1 MELSTWPYYAF
12 LYLPVFG
19 LIPSFLAESQP
30 LGWVPATWLSPIQMA
45 ELQPFGWFL
54 VIWLNH
60 SHLAE
65 SQPFGWVPAIWLAG
79 PLAQPV
85 YKQLNGRE
93 IWLPKLVGWLSLWPS
108 QPNVAAKILKW
119 LETCF
124 QRFHDSATL
133 MRSAHEFSVVC
144 I

>member
-1 MELSTWPYYAF
+1 
-12 LYLPVFG
+12 
-19 LIPSFLAESQP
+19 
-30 LGWVPATWLSPIQMA
+30 MA
-45 ELQPFGWFL
+45 EYQPFGWL
-54 VIWLNH
+54 GLW
-60 SHLAE
+60 
-65 SQPFGWVPAIWLAG
+65 

-85 YKQLNGRE
+85 NKQLNGRE

-133 MRSAHEFSVVC
+133 ARGARYRARGTRYRPKGLS
-144 I
+144 